1 MILIIG
7 GRAAGKRDYARER
20 FGLQATA
27 LTPEEALKAPLVD
40 VFQDIIRHLLQEGRD
55 TDSFV
60 EQLIA
65 ENPGAVV
72 LCDEVGLG
80 VVPLDRGERIYR
92 EAVGRACCRLAAAAE
107 EVHRLV
113 CGLPQRL
120 K

>member
-27 LTPEEALKAPLVD
+27 LTPKEAFEAPLID
-40 VFQDIIRHLLQEGRD
+40 NFQDIIRHLLQEGRD
-55 TDSFV
+55 TNSYV

-113 CGLPQRL
+113 CSLPQRL